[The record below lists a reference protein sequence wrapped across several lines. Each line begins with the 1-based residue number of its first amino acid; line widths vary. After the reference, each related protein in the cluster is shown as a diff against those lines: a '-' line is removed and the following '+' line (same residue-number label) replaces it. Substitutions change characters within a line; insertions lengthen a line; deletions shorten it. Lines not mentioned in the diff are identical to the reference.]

1 MDRVF
6 WDENKYCTI
15 DFSAAEWATDAIHD
29 VFQAAKLSIL
39 CDVDFVAETESE
51 LLLVEYKNANLPNAA
66 HPESFRPWEDKR
78 LNNVARK
85 YFNSLQLL
93 QVMNHGTGKK
103 KRYVYVLE
111 CLNGDRVLRKRVREL
126 LAARLPFLLQQQVDL
141 SEPMIDSVD
150 VLNVDEWNKAY
161 PAFPLRLQTE

>member
-6 WDENKYCTI
+6 WDENKSCTI

-66 HPESFRPWEDKR
+66 HPESTLYNTRVYSR
-78 LNNVARK
+78 N
-85 YFNSLQLL
+85 LL
-93 QVMNHGTGKK
+93 
-103 KRYVYVLE
+103 
-111 CLNGDRVLRKRVREL
+111 
-126 LAARLPFLLQQQVDL
+126 
-141 SEPMIDSVD
+141 S
-150 VLNVDEWNKAY
+150 
-161 PAFPLRLQTE
+161 

>member
-1 MDRVF
+1 
-6 WDENKYCTI
+6 
-15 DFSAAEWATDAIHD
+15 
-29 VFQAAKLSIL
+29 
-39 CDVDFVAETESE
+39 
-51 LLLVEYKNANLPNAA
+51 
-66 HPESFRPWEDKR
+66 
-78 LNNVARK
+78 
-85 YFNSLQLL
+85 
-93 QVMNHGTGKK
+93 MNHGTGKK